1 MVTESKQTF
10 IPKKPLSVK
19 EQTRNKSVGLFFMI
33 SLIILLI
40 SMGLSIFLYSYGIF
54 LKKRVESM
62 SISLERAKS
71 AFEPSL
77 IIELKRVNARIN
89 ATGEILKGH
98 VAFSEFFKT
107 LEENTL
113 KSVRFKQFTYSMSD
127 NGGIDISLSGEAS
140 GYSSIALQSDAFGD
154 NKYIKNPIFS
164 NLGLDNFG
172 NITFNMTASVDP
184 LLILYK

>member
-19 EQTRNKSVGLFFMI
+19 EKTRGTGVGLFFGV
-33 SLIILLI
+33 SLIIFLI
-40 SMGLSIFLYSYGIF
+40 TIGSSIFLYSYGIF
-54 LKKRVESM
+54 LEKRVENM
-62 SISLERAKS
+62 SASLERAKS

-77 IIELKRVNARIN
+77 IIELKRVNARIS
-89 ATGEILKGH
+89 ATEEILKKH
-98 VAFSEFFKT
+98 MAFSEFFKT

-113 KSVRFKQFTYSMSD
+113 KSIRFKQFTYSTND
-127 NGGIDISLSGEAS
+127 NGGIDVALNGEAS

-172 NITFNMTASVDP
+172 NVTFNMTASVDP
-184 LLILYK
+184 LLVLYK